1 MISQE
6 LFKKIRKLEIR
17 TKGLVNN
24 VFSGEYQTAFK
35 GRGMVFSE
43 VRPYQYGDDIRQI
56 DWNVT
61 ARYDEPYI
69 KIFEEER
76 EQTLMLCVDISR
88 SGFFGSHNQSKMD
101 LAIELSALLA
111 FSAIK
116 NNDKVGMVMFS
127 DQIEKVIPP
136 RKGRLHVLR
145 LMRELFTTKPKGTG
159 TDIAKALQ
167 YVNGILNRK
176 SILVLASDFQSVDYQ
191 KQIKV
196 TNKKH
201 DLVTIIID
209 DPLENDLPDLGVIP
223 FRDAESGNVSIVD
236 TSSKQVRTAYKAR
249 RLQNRAELNKLF
261 LKMHVDT
268 ITVHTNMPYIKP
280 VMQFFERRVR

>member
-1 MISQE
+1 MISKE
-6 LFKKIRKLEIR
+6 LFSKIRKLEIR

-61 ARYDEPYI
+61 ARYNEPYI

-88 SGFFGSHNQSKMD
+88 SGFFGSHSQSKMG

-116 NNDKVGMVMFS
+116 NNDKVGMILFT
-127 DQIEKVIPP
+127 DKIEKVIPP

-145 LMRELFTTKPKGTG
+145 MMRELFTTKPTGPG
-159 TDIAKALQ
+159 TDIGIALQ
-167 YVNGILNRK
+167 YANKLLNRK
-176 SILVLASDFQSVDYQ
+176 SILVLASDFQSANYQ
-191 KQIKV
+191 KQVKM

-201 DLVTIIID
+201 DLVTIIIE
-209 DPLENDLPDLGVIP
+209 DPLESELPDLGVIP
-223 FRDAESGNVSIVD
+223 FRDAEAGNISIVD
-236 TSSKQVRTAYKAR
+236 TSSRKVRTAFKAR
-249 RLQNRAELNKLF
+249 RLQHRDQLNNFF
-261 LKMHVDT
+261 LKQHVDT
-268 ITVHTNMPYIKP
+268 ITVHTNQPYIKP
-280 VMQFFERRVR
+280 VMQFFQRRVR

>member
-1 MISQE
+1 MISKE

-43 VRPYQYGDDIRQI
+43 VRPYQFGDDIRQI

-61 ARYDEPYI
+61 ARYDEPFI

-88 SGFFGSHNQSKMD
+88 SGFFGSQNQSKMD

-116 NNDKVGMVMFS
+116 NNDKVGMILFTS
-127 DQIEKVIPP
+127 HIEKVIPP

-145 LMRELFTTKPKGTG
+145 LMHEIFTTKPTGSG
-159 TDIAKALQ
+159 TDIGHALK
-167 YVNGILNRK
+167 YANGLLNRK
-176 SILVLASDFQSVDYQ
+176 SILVLASDFQSDNYQ

-209 DPLENDLPDLGVIP
+209 DPLENELPDLGVIP
-223 FRDAESGNVSIVD
+223 FRDAETGSVSIVD
-236 TSSKQVRTAYKAR
+236 TSSSRVRSAYKSR
-249 RLQNRAELNKLF
+249 RWQRREELNNFFRKL
-261 LKMHVDT
+261 HVDT
-268 ITVHTNMPYIKP
+268 ITVHTNQPYIRP
-280 VMQFFERRVR
+280 VMQFFERRI